1 MAAGLVALVV
11 ALLASGPVAP
21 DDLVPPRPTNA
32 LQHEMPAGAT
42 TGGRVV
48 VKIVVGTDGVPHSAV
63 VEASV
68 SPELDAEALR
78 AASALRYEPATY
90 EGKPVEVILRVAVD
104 FAAPAPEVEPEIEPE
119 PETAPTALA
128 RELGDSSVTGRI
140 RVAGERTAIHGAHVI
155 VVPADPTARV
165 GPVRRRADMLKGAP
179 AWQRDVESADDGAFR
194 LGDLPAG
201 KVRVVV
207 VATGHERFEAIEEL
221 GPRETLEV
229 AYYLQRSTDNPYRT
243 VVKTTAGDREEVAR
257 RTITPEEI
265 TNLPGTQGDALK
277 SVQNF
282 PGMARAPFGIG
293 LLVIRGADP
302 TDSAV
307 YLGEHRIPQL
317 FHFGGLTSVF
327 NADIVTNIDFIP
339 GNFDARFG
347 EAIGGVIDVKTRPGR
362 RDGVHGYI
370 DADLFDAGF
379 LLEAPVGKG
388 SIVAAARRSY
398 IDAILPLAIPDD
410 AGIGLTLAPRY
421 YDYQLLFDYPI
432 SHGRLTA
439 RVFGSDDRTKLVA
452 ADPNEVSSDERDRF
466 ETTLVFHRVDLAYEN
481 HREGWDILVTPS
493 YRYDFLHAGAGG
505 LFRATVTAH
514 QFSGRAEIGRQVTK
528 RVRFDIGTQLSA
540 GVLGLDAESP
550 PVPQASTGSTGARF
564 SLDSRN
570 PFATPS
576 LYATLRI
583 DAHERLTLIPS
594 VRFTYWAR
602 QFRRGAT
609 DPRLRFVVQLAKRSK
624 LRGGVGLYS
633 QIPDLPEW
641 NPQFG
646 NPNVAPERALHTSLS
661 FVQELPRSWSVELA
675 AFYKYSWDLASPSTV
690 VVRRDDGEV
699 GLENF
704 ASRGRGRIVGGELFV
719 RKQLSKKLFGWL
731 AYTVSRSER
740 LLPDDARTDQ
750 DDWFLFD
757 FDQTHVLTAIAVY
770 RLPRNWQVGARF
782 RVVSGNPYTPHVGA
796 AYDASTGD
804 YVAFDGPRNSRRVAA
819 FHQLDLRVDKR
830 FVWRKVMLEAYVDVQ
845 NVYNHQNVEFMQ
857 DSFDFTQSR
866 PIASLPILPSLG
878 LRLQW

>member
-1 MAAGLVALVV
+1 MPGGLVALVM
-11 ALLASGPVAP
+11 LLAAGPVAP
-21 DDLVPPRPTNA
+21 DELVPPRPTNA
-32 LQHEMPAGAT
+32 LSFETPDGAT

-48 VKIVVGTDGVPHSAV
+48 VKITVGKDGVPHSPT
-63 VEASV
+63 VETSV
-68 SPELDAEALR
+68 SPELDAEAVR
-78 AASALRYEPATY
+78 AAMALRYEPATY
-90 EGKPVEVILRVAVD
+90 EGKPVEVNLRVPVD
-104 FAAPAPEVEPEIEPE
+104 FAAPAIEPTEPGVEP
-119 PETAPTALA
+119 TPTPTV
-128 RELGDSSVTGRI
+128 RGESGVSGRI
-140 RVAGERTAIHGAHVI
+140 REAGFRTPIVEAHVI
-155 VVPADPTARV
+155 VVPADASAKV
-165 GPVRRRADMLKGAP
+165 GPVRRRKDMLSDAP
-179 AWQRDVESADDGAFR
+179 AWQRDAQSRTDGEFAI
-194 LGDLPAG
+194 DALPAG

-207 VATGHERFEAIEEL
+207 VAPGYDRFEAIESI

-243 VVKTTAGDREEVAR
+243 VVKSTAGDREEVAR
-257 RTITPEEI
+257 RTITPQEI

-277 SVQNF
+277 SIQNF
-282 PGMARAPFGIG
+282 PGIARAPFGIG

-307 YLGEHRIPQL
+307 YLGEHEIPQL
-317 FHFGGLTSVF
+317 FHFGGITSVF
-327 NADIVTNIDFIP
+327 NADIVTNIDFMP

-347 EAIGGVIDVKTRPGR
+347 DAIGGVIDVKTRPGR

-398 IDAILPLAIPDD
+398 IDAILPVVIPDD
-410 AGIGLTLAPRY
+410 AGIGVTLAPRY

-432 SHGRLTA
+432 SRGRLTA
-439 RVFGSDDRTKLVA
+439 RAFGSDDRTKLVT
-452 ADPNEVSSDERDRF
+452 ADPNDVSQDQRDQF
-466 ETTLVFHRVDLAYEN
+466 ETTLLFHRVDLAYEN
-481 HREGWDILVTPS
+481 HVDGWDVLVTPS

-505 LFRATVTAH
+505 LFRATVRSH
-514 QFSGRAEIGRQVTK
+514 QFSGRAEIGRQVT
-528 RVRFDIGTQLSA
+528 RRLRFDIGTQVTA
-540 GVLGLDAESP
+540 GVLGLEAESP
-550 PVPQASTGSTGARF
+550 PVPQANTGSENARF
-564 SLDSRN
+564 TIDSRD
-570 PFATPS
+570 PVATPS

-583 DAHERLTLIPS
+583 DAHRRLTLIPS

-602 QFRRGAT
+602 QFRRGAV
-609 DPRLRFVVQLAKRSK
+609 DPRLRFVVQLARRSK

-633 QIPDLPEW
+633 QVPDLPEW
-641 NPQFG
+641 NKTFG
-646 NPNVAPERALHTSLS
+646 NPAVAPERALHTSLS
-661 FVQELPRSWSVELA
+661 FVQELPRSWSIELA

-690 VVRRDDGEV
+690 IVRREDGTI

-719 RKQLSKKLFGWL
+719 RKQLTKNLFGWL

-740 LLPDDARTDQ
+740 KLPDDARTDQ
-750 DDWFLFD
+750 DEWFLFD

-796 AYDASTGD
+796 AFDASTGD
-804 YVAFDGPRNSRRVAA
+804 YVPIDGPRNTARVAA

-845 NVYNHQNVEFMQ
+845 NVYNHQNVEFLQ
-857 DSFDFTQSR
+857 DSFDFTQSQ

-878 LRLQW
+878 LRLHW